1 MAETKTVYLPDRGPV
16 AVSLDEW
23 EYLVGGIG
31 HELDSI
37 TIDPP
42 LRDQQSGQG
51 APAEIV
57 VDVYHQ
63 DGRYLVVGHHFGS
76 LWSVRHE
83 TMRLV
88 ESHDDAVEAVGAVID
103 ELTATAAELR
113 RELSQQLLDARL
125 PVPLG

>member
-31 HELDSI
+31 HEVDS
-37 TIDPP
+37 IDPP
-42 LRDQQSGQG
+42 LRDQQSRQG
-51 APAEIV
+51 EPAEFV
-57 VDVYHQ
+57 VDVWRQ

-83 TMRLV
+83 TGRLV
-88 ESHDDAVEAVGAVID
+88 ESPDDAIEAVGAVID
-103 ELTATAAELR
+103 ELAATATELR
-113 RELSQQLLDARL
+113 SELAQQLLSARL